1 MTLPNL
7 SSNKFQSHPNN
18 SQNNQLTSNKIR
30 NKSLGHPNQHEPNN
44 IAQNQPL

>member
-7 SSNKFQSHPNN
+7 SSNKFQSHQIIPKNH
-18 SQNNQLTSNKIR
+18 QITLNKIL
-30 NKSLGHPNQHEPNN
+30 NKSRGHPNQHEPNN